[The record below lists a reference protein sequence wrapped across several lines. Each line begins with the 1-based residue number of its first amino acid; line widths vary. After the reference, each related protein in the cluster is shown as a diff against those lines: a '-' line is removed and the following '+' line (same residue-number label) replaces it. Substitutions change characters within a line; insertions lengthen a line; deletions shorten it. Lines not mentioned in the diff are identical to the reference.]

1 MEGGRT
7 FLLKK
12 RNEECKEKEWAETR
26 MEDTTRGTDIRRC
39 GETIWDTV
47 DDEILGRVRGE
58 TAGYGNRKRVKKG
71 GYGKCSL
78 ETLSTLH
85 ADGHRFGKTKWR
97 TVAKGRKEEGR
108 KKKGKSGWWARGS
121 RFTQNRFPLCLTAPA
136 PLLPHATASVPFP
149 LLSPLSLF
157 LSFSLSFTLSKLCS
171 QFTSDQVS
179 ALRFYANPM
188 PMSCHRRGKPLPLRR
203 TGTEGDFIF
212 RGPCHSFPSRSVSR

>member
-1 MEGGRT
+1 
-7 FLLKK
+7 
-12 RNEECKEKEWAETR
+12 
-26 MEDTTRGTDIRRC
+26 MEDTARGIDIRRC

-47 DDEILGRVRGE
+47 GAIRDGDEIWGRVKGE
-58 TAGYGNRKRVKKG
+58 TPGYRNRKRVKKG

-97 TVAKGRKEEGR
+97 AVAKGRKEEGR
-108 KKKGKSGWWARGS
+108 KKKGESGCWARADRDS
-121 RFTQNRFPLCLTAPA
+121 HKIDSLCASPPRHRHYSALLPLCLP
-136 PLLPHATASVPFP
+136 PPFP
-149 LLSPLSLF
+149 LS
-157 LSFSLSFTLSKLCS
+157 LSKLCS

-203 TGTEGDFIF
+203 AGTEGDFIF
-212 RGPCHSFPSRSVSR
+212 RGPCHSFASRSVSR